1 MKLLPMTLLYVL
13 FFIAPLLL
21 LVGMSLSTEDGAWLS
36 LENYRRFFSEPINL
50 GVLLDTIAL
59 AFKVIIFTTI
69 VGYPVALLFMILGP
83 TGRRV
88 LLFLTV
94 LPMLTSNVVRTL
106 AWIAILGREGVV
118 NNALI
123 NLGLTSTPIQFMY
136 NELGLIIALSQIEL
150 PLLVLPLVSVL
161 TKVDRSLWEASTSL
175 GMNAWQTFVRVILPL
190 SIPGLMAGWILVF
203 ASASMNFVTQ
213 AVIGGA
219 RLIYLPQF
227 IYQEVNT
234 LYDWPFAAA
243 IAIVMIATTGAVMAA
258 LTAISRN
265 RRINVYA

>member
-1 MKLLPMTLLYVL
+1 M
-13 FFIAPLLL
+13 
-21 LVGMSLSTEDGAWLS
+21 
-36 LENYRRFFSEPINL
+36 
-50 GVLLDTIAL
+50 
-59 AFKVIIFTTI
+59 
-69 VGYPVALLFMILGP
+69 
-83 TGRRV
+83 
-88 LLFLTV
+88 LLFLTI

-118 NNALI
+118 NNALLG
-123 NLGLTSTPIQFMY
+123 LGLTSTPIQFMY
-136 NELGLIIALSQIEL
+136 NEIGLIIALSQIEL

-161 TKVDRSLWEASTSL
+161 AKVDRSLWEASTSL
-175 GMNAWQTFVRVILPL
+175 GMNAWQSFARIILPL

-203 ASASMNFVTQ
+203 ASACMNFVTQ

-243 IAIVMIATTGAVMAA
+243 IAIVMLTTTGIVMAA
-258 LTAISRN
+258 LTAVSRN